1 MLESKSFL
9 EKMNVLEH
17 TIPFFL
23 PLRDLENDHL
33 SSNAKVSMVSGLYCR
48 DSVCFDVVV
57 RYLIFSLSF

>member
-33 SSNAKVSMVSGLYCR
+33 SSNAKVSMVSGYIADNQLALTLLYGT
-48 DSVCFDVVV
+48 
-57 RYLIFSLSF
+57 